1 MKTVFSLE
9 SAKFWVAA
17 AAAIVIAAI
26 EAYQIAVP
34 DGVTVQEWVTIAV
47 AVVGALSV
55 WLVPN
60 QPTA

>member
-1 MKTVFSLE
+1 VKTIFSLE

-17 AAAIVIAAI
+17 AAAVIIAAI
-26 EAYQIAVP
+26 EAYQLSVP

-47 AVVGALSV
+47 AVIGAVSV

-60 QPTA
+60 QSA